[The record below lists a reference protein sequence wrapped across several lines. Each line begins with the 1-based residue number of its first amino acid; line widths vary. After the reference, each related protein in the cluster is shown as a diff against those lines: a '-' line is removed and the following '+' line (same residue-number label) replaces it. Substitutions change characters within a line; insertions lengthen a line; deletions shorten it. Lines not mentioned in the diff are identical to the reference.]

1 MKHSGSKPAKAGRS
15 PRLLRLAAGFR
26 ACVCGSVAIELA
38 LLTPVLAAL
47 LIGSVDLGTYIYK
60 KMQLQSAS
68 RAGAQYAIQ
77 SGGNA
82 EDEAGIAAAIL
93 ASSSDLDAGVGIDAA
108 AFCGCIDGSETPLSD
123 TTGCSTTCPGG
134 DFPGLSVRVTVTN
147 TYTPIFPY
155 PGIPDNIVLRGS
167 TSLRVP

>member
-1 MKHSGSKPAKAGRS
+1 MKHSGSKPAKVGRAS
-15 PRLLRLAAGFR
+15 WLSRLAAGFR

-47 LIGSVDLGTYIYK
+47 LIGSVDLGTYIYE

-77 SGGNA
+77 SDGNA
-82 EDEAGIAAAIL
+82 EDTAGISAAVL
-93 ASSSDLDAGVGIDAA
+93 ASSADLDAGVAITSA
-108 AFCGCIDGSETPLSD
+108 AFCGCIDGSETALSD

-155 PGIPDNIVLRGS
+155 PGIPDSILLEGS
-167 TSLRVP
+167 TSMRVE